1 MARPRIEVTSVS
13 ISTSAPRE
21 LADFYARLLGV
32 EVADSEGPRAGE
44 PPTAGWAQLRRVEGR
59 LRMTLNFEWD
69 EHYVPPVWPT
79 PVPSQLGWPSVATGP
94 GSVPVTSVPVRS
106 VPVREAIVVSAGPD
120 AQQVMSHLDLW
131 VDDLEVSA
139 AWAIECGATEHP
151 HQPQETVQVMIDP
164 HGHPFCLFTS

>member
-1 MARPRIEVTSVS
+1 MTRPRIEVTSVS

-32 EVADSEGPRAGE
+32 EIADSEGPRAGE
-44 PPTAGWAQLRRVEGR
+44 PPTAGWAQLKRVEGR

-79 PVPSQLGWPSVATGP
+79 PMPSRLGWPSVSTGP
-94 GSVPVTSVPVRS
+94 GSVPVTSVPVPDALA
-106 VPVREAIVVSAGPD
+106 VCVGPR
-120 AQQVMSHLDLW
+120 AQQVMAHLDLW
-131 VDDLEVSA
+131 VDNLDASA
-139 AWAIECGATEHP
+139 AWAIECGATQHP
-151 HQPQETVQVMIDP
+151 HQVQMSVRVMSDP